1 VRRGALPE
9 TELEGVCREAGL
21 TATRTVERFDAFH
34 GTTAGAKLSR
44 DLRVAAVTL
53 YAEKPSR

>member
-1 VRRGALPE
+1 
-9 TELEGVCREAGL
+9 
-21 TATRTVERFDAFH
+21 VERFDAFH